1 MNKHAVKKAIG
12 IIGAILLVIPLM
24 AGCGSG
30 SSSQSEKSGTT
41 TLDVA
46 TDTSFVPF
54 EFKSGVA
61 YTGIVID
68 LWKAIAVDIGVK
80 YKLQPMDFNGI
91 LPALQTGQVDVALAG
106 ITITDER
113 KKAVDFSDGY
123 YDSGFSVMV
132 RSDSSIT
139 GFDDLKGKTVAM
151 KTGTS
156 AAE

>member
-54 EFKSGVA
+54 EFKS
-61 YTGIVID
+61 
-68 LWKAIAVDIGVK
+68 
-80 YKLQPMDFNGI
+80 
-91 LPALQTGQVDVALAG
+91 
-106 ITITDER
+106 
-113 KKAVDFSDGY
+113 
-123 YDSGFSVMV
+123 
-132 RSDSSIT
+132 
-139 GFDDLKGKTVAM
+139 
-151 KTGTS
+151 
-156 AAE
+156 